1 MLDRIIHFS
10 IHNKLVIA
18 IFTLALIIWGSYS
31 VTQLPID
38 AVPDI
43 TNNQVQVITVAP
55 SLAAQELE
63 RLITFPIEQ
72 SLATIPDQ
80 VEMRSFSR
88 FGLSL
93 VTVVFKENVDIYWA
107 RQQVSE
113 RLKEAQTQIPP
124 GIGIPELTPV
134 TTGLGEIYQYI
145 IRPKKGYE
153 SRYSAMELRSVQDWI
168 VRRQL
173 LGTPGVADVSS
184 FGGFLK
190 QYEIAL
196 DPEKLRSLHLTV
208 AEVFNALEKNNQNA
222 GGAYIESKAGPSD
235 AAHSYY
241 IRSEGLVTS
250 LDDIRNIV
258 VRNHPSGIPTLI
270 RDVAEVGYG
279 HAIRYGALTHNN
291 GGEVVGAVVLM
302 LKGENSSKV
311 IRAVKERVKTIEKTL
326 PEGLTIEP
334 FLDRTKLVN
343 NAIATVIRNLAEGAL
358 IVILVLVL
366 LLGNFRAGLVVAS
379 VIPLSM
385 LFAIAMMNLFGVS
398 GNLMSLGAIDF
409 GLIVDGAV
417 IIVEAVL
424 YSIVLKQYAHVLNQ
438 TEMDRE
444 VYEASSRIRHS
455 ATFGEII
462 ILIVYLP
469 ILALVGTEGKMFRPM
484 AQTVSFAILGAFILS
499 LTYVPMMSALFLSK
513 QPSPSHESGLY
524 GRLLAKLQ
532 RVYQPMI
539 EWALRKKGIVIAS
552 SLLLF
557 TASLLLFSRLGGE
570 FIPTL
575 DEGDFA
581 VETTL
586 LPGSSLNQTVEVF
599 GKAGEILLRV
609 FPEVKEVVG
618 KIGSSEIPVDPM
630 PVNNGDMIVTLK
642 DRREWT
648 TAHTREELAEKM
660 NEALSAIPGVTF
672 GFQQPIQMRFNELA
686 TGARQDVVL
695 KIFGEDLDVL
705 AREANRIGNLVRK
718 TAGATDL
725 YVERVT
731 GLLQIVVH
739 YDRAKIAQYGLN
751 ISDINRLIQTGFAGE
766 TAGMVYEGDRRYDL
780 VVRLASGHRR
790 SIEDVQNL
798 YIPLPA
804 SSRTDGL
811 HTTDNQIP
819 LGQVAT
825 VALEPGP
832 IQIQRSDARRRITIG
847 FNVRNRDVE
856 SVVNEL
862 REKVEKQIKLP
873 AGYYVTYGGQFQ
885 NLIEARE
892 RLSVAVPAAL
902 LLIFVLLYF
911 TFYSVRQGLLIFT
924 AIPLAAIG
932 GVLAL
937 WLRGMPFSI
946 SAGVGFI
953 ALFGVSVLNGIVLIG
968 QFNQLRKEGM
978 KSLKEVVLKGT
989 AVRLRP
995 VIMTAMVASLGF
1007 LPMAL
1012 SNTSG
1017 AEVQKPLATVVI
1029 GGLVSSTLLTLFLLP
1044 VLYILTER
1052 WAEQNALR
1060 KRRVALSKAEKGNPI
1075 LPVLLLL
1082 MAGTGLAQAQTPAG
1096 QPVNNSLSNQ
1106 HITLDQALETAL
1118 RNNAGIRA
1126 GQYGIEQQRSLRKAT
1141 SDLGNTTLTYTGGQY
1156 NSIYSDNQFNL
1167 SQTLPFP
1174 TTLARQGALARSR
1187 VQSAE
1192 LQLAVTRNEL
1202 IFQVKAAYYQL
1213 AYHHARQSL
1222 LQRQDSLYANF
1233 ARASGLRYKT
1243 GESNLLEKATAESAL
1258 YEVRTLLTQNEADI
1272 RIYQSQLQTLLNA
1285 AEPITIAEV
1294 GLSKQPFRTDTLSPA
1309 NEAPATQPNLALAR
1323 QQVEVNRRNQEWERS
1338 RLMPEIMLGYFNQS
1352 LIGFQ
1357 NTSGYAGATERY
1369 FDGRTRFTGFSAGI
1383 SFPLWF
1389 RPQAAR
1395 IQAAGLGRRVAQAQ
1409 AELAQKNWQGQ
1420 YNQAIQQYQKYQQSV
1435 DYYEQNALPQAE
1447 FILQNAQKA
1456 FRGGDIGYV
1465 EYLQG
1470 LNRALSIQTTYL
1482 DILNQHNQAVIE
1494 LEFLRGEE

>member
-10 IHNKLVIA
+10 IHNKLVVA
-18 IFTLALIIWGSYS
+18 IFTLGLVIWGSYS

-43 TNNQVQVITVAP
+43 TNNQVQVITIAP

-63 RLITFPIEQ
+63 RLITFPVEQ
-72 SLATIPDQ
+72 ALATIPDQ

-93 VTVVFKENVDIYWA
+93 VTVVFKEHVDIYWA

-113 RLKEAQTQIPP
+113 RLKEAESQIPT
-124 GIGIPELTPV
+124 GLGKTSLAPV

-145 IRPKKGYE
+145 LRPKKGYE
-153 SRYSAMELRSVQDWI
+153 NRYSTMELRSIQDWI
-168 VRRQL
+168 IRRQL

-190 QYEIAL
+190 QYEVAL
-196 DPEKLRSLHLTV
+196 DPEKLRARQMTV
-208 AEVFNALEKNNQNA
+208 SEVFVALEKNNQNA
-222 GGAYIESKAGPSD
+222 GGAYIESKAGAGD
-235 AAHSYY
+235 ASHSYY
-241 IRSEGLVTS
+241 IRSEGMVTN
-250 LDDIRNIV
+250 LEDIRQIV
-258 VRNHPSGIPTLI
+258 VRQHASGIPTLI
-270 RDVAEVGYG
+270 RDVADVGYG
-279 HAIRYGALTHNN
+279 HALRYGALTYNN
-291 GGEVVGAVVLM
+291 QGEVVGGVVLM

-311 IRAVKERVKTIEKTL
+311 IRAVKERIRTLEKTL
-326 PEGLTIEP
+326 PEGLEIDP

-343 NAIATVIRNLAEGAL
+343 NAISTVIRNLAEGAL

-366 LLGNFRAGLVVAS
+366 LLGNLRAGLVVAS
-379 VIPLSM
+379 IIPLSM

-424 YSIVLKQYAHVLNQ
+424 YGIAVKKFGHVLTQ
-438 TEMDRE
+438 QEMDAE
-444 VYEASSRIRHS
+444 VYQASSRIRHS

-513 QPSPSHESGLY
+513 QPTRGHGHGLY
-524 GRLLAKLQ
+524 DRVMEKLQ
-532 RVYQPMI
+532 RWYLPMI
-539 EWALRKKGIVIAS
+539 EWALRRKLVVITTSLALFVI
-552 SLLLF
+552 SLLV
-557 TASLLLFSRLGGE
+557 FSRLGGE

-586 LPGSSLNQTVEVF
+586 LPGSSLTQTVEVF
-599 GKAGEILLRV
+599 GKAGDILLKE

-630 PVNNGDMIVTLK
+630 PVNNGDMIVVLK
-642 DRREWT
+642 DRSEWT
-648 TAHTREELAEKM
+648 SAQSRDELAEKM

-705 AREANRIGNLVRK
+705 AREAEQIGALIRK

-725 YVERVT
+725 YIERLT
-731 GLLQIVVH
+731 GLQQIVVK
-739 YDRAKIAQYGLN
+739 YDRTRIAQYGLN
-751 ISDINRLIQTGFAGE
+751 IEDINRIVQTGFAGQ
-766 TAGMVYEGDRRYDL
+766 TAGLVYEGDRRYDL
-780 VVRLASGHRR
+780 VVRLASPNRR
-790 SIEDVQNL
+790 RIEDVQNL
-798 YIPLPA
+798 YIPLPGA
-804 SSRTDGL
+804 HQTDA
-811 HTTDNQIP
+811 HAVATNQIP
-819 LGQVAT
+819 LSQVAT
-825 VALEPGP
+825 VSLEPGP

-856 SVVNEL
+856 SLVNEL
-862 REKVEKQIKLP
+862 QEKVSTRIRLP
-873 AGYYVTYGGQFQ
+873 AGYYVTFGGQFQ
-885 NLIEARE
+885 NLIEAKE
-892 RLSVAVPAAL
+892 RLAVAVPVAL

-911 TFYSVRQGLLIFT
+911 TFHSVRQSLLIFT

-932 GVLAL
+932 GVFAL
-937 WLRGMPFSI
+937 WLRDMPFSI

-968 QFNQLRKEGM
+968 YFNQLRKEALV
-978 KSLKEVVLKGT
+978 SLREVVLQGT

-995 VIMTAMVASLGF
+995 VIMTALVASLGF

-1012 SNTSG
+1012 SNTAG

-1029 GGLVSSTLLTLFLLP
+1029 GGLISSTLLTLLLLP
-1044 VLYILTER
+1044 VLYVLTER
-1052 WAEQNALR
+1052 WAER
-1060 KRRVALSKAEKGNPI
+1060 KSGRLHQPDGKKPASPI
-1075 LPVLLLL
+1075 LPFLLL
-1082 MAGTGLAQAQTPAG
+1082 AFGLAAPGMAQTLPDTG
-1096 QPVNNSLSNQ
+1096 TTGTVSTQ
-1106 HITLDQALETAL
+1106 TLTLEQAIEKAL
-1118 RNNAGIRA
+1118 QQNAGMRA
-1126 GQYGIEQQRSLRKAT
+1126 GQYEIEIQRSLRKTAG
-1141 SDLGNTTLTYTGGQY
+1141 DLGKTQLSYTGGQY
-1156 NSIYSDNQFNL
+1156 NSVYSDNQFSL
-1167 SQTLPFP
+1167 SQSIPFP
-1174 TTLARQGALARSR
+1174 TTIARQSALARARTVNSEM
-1187 VQSAE
+1187 QW
-1192 LQLAVTRNEL
+1192 AVTRNEL
-1202 IFQVKAAYYQL
+1202 IYEVKTTYYQL
-1213 AYHHARQSL
+1213 AFVQERYRL
-1222 LQRQDSLYANF
+1222 LQEQDSLYASF

-1258 YEVRTLLTQNEADI
+1258 YEVRTLLTQQEGDI
-1272 RIYQSQLQTLLNA
+1272 RIYQNQLQTLLNTP
-1285 AEPITIAEV
+1285 EPV
-1294 GLSKQPFRTDTLSPA
+1294 GMATRGLTKRAFNPDTLPSPSLLT
-1309 NEAPATQPNLALAR
+1309 PSSPTLALAR
-1323 QQVEVNRRNQEWERS
+1323 QQVEVSRRNQELERAQ
-1338 RLMPEIMLGYFNQS
+1338 LLPEFTLGYFNQS

-1357 NTSGYAGATERY
+1357 NTSGTAGAPEQY
-1369 FDGRTRFTGFSAGI
+1369 FDARTRFTGFTVGI
-1383 SFPLWF
+1383 SIPLWF
-1389 RPQAAR
+1389 RPQVAR
-1395 IQAAGLGRRVAQAQ
+1395 IQAAGLGQKVAQAQ
-1409 AELAQKNWQGQ
+1409 AELAQKTWQGQ
-1420 YNQAIQQYQKYQQSV
+1420 YTQALEQYRKYQQSV
-1435 DYYEQNALPQAE
+1435 KYYEENALPQVE
-1447 FILQNAQKA
+1447 LILQNARKA
-1456 FRGGDIGYV
+1456 FRGGEIGYV

-1470 LNRALSIQTTYL
+1470 LNRALSIRSTYL
-1482 DILNQHNQAVIE
+1482 EILRQYNQSVIDI
-1494 LEFLRGEE
+1494 EFILGNE